1 LLKVLKRQSRQAI
14 DRRRDDLVRALNSM
28 GDFRMELKW
37 EFQSWVP
44 LVSRILPSDVCKI
57 YKKGCCIR
65 LDTTLVDFNDMK
77 WERGDISFLFLG
89 DAKPA
94 QSLLIFD
101 NKLKIFQ
108 IIRPDEHDMDID
120 EEVDLI
126 MSNDI
131 VAVQMST
138 KPIIFNR
145 SQTGWLFKAERSEMV
160 GPFLAHF
167 YSISGLCFESR
178 KRREHLSEE
187 DLQKNKML
195 IENFTR
201 LNGSNLSN
209 NSSPN
214 PSIGRQNAIESR
226 PARRKSLPKPHPN
239 RHSWSSYINAEAGR
253 APSIGRDL
261 QCKENSKSF
270 KATVAMVSSSFAA
283 IVSPESN
290 CADNSCFCF
299 THFLDFV
306 WSSCRVKTFHCPSV
320 RYSTSLKLSLRS
332 NTFPSYENL
341 SK

>member
-1 LLKVLKRQSRQAI
+1 MLKKQSRQAI
-14 DRRRDDLVRALNSM
+14 DRRRGDLVRALNSM

-37 EFQSWVP
+37 DFQSWVP

-57 YKKGCCIR
+57 YKKGCCVR

-94 QSLLIFD
+94 QSLLILD
-101 NKLKIFQ
+101 NKMKIFQ
-108 IIRPDEHDMDID
+108 IIRPDEHDMDIE

-131 VAVQMST
+131 VAIQMST

-160 GPFLAHF
+160 GQFLAHF
-167 YSISGLCFESR
+167 YSISGLCLESR

-201 LNGSNLSN
+201 LNGSGASTNSLPAQTTHHQHPYNHNHNHSHSHPTSTTTSCRSN
-209 NSSPN
+209 ASL
-214 PSIGRQNAIESR
+214 ELR
-226 PARRKSLPKPHPN
+226 PARRKSLPKPPAN
-239 RHSWSSYINAEAGR
+239 RYTWNQYITAEAGR
-253 APSIGRDL
+253 APCVGRDL

-270 KATVAMVSSSFAA
+270 KATVAMVSCQL
-283 IVSPESN
+283 IEQ
-290 CADNSCFCF
+290 
-299 THFLDFV
+299 
-306 WSSCRVKTFHCPSV
+306 
-320 RYSTSLKLSLRS
+320 
-332 NTFPSYENL
+332 
-341 SK
+341 